1 MGVDEGVG
9 GVVGAAVGDVDD
21 GAFPPSTTSLS
32 SWSSFLF
39 SFDDGPQQ
47 QDDTIRFCNLC
58 RREEKL
64 FGLVDDDDDNNTGTI
79 RSVSSWFG
87 GSGGDKMVGSIT
99 STRCMISS
107 FLFSST
113 SSSSL
118 S

>member
-1 MGVDEGVG
+1 MGVDEGVA
-9 GVVGAAVGDVDD
+9 VAVGDVDD

-47 QDDTIRFCNLC
+47 QDDAMRFCNLC

-64 FGLVDDDDDNNTGTI
+64 FGWGLVDDDDDDDTGTI

-87 GSGGDKMVGSIT
+87 GSGGGKMVGSIT

-107 FLFSST
+107 FLFSF

-118 S
+118 SG